1 MNTLGNNLSEQ
12 TFLHTNDEV
21 PVFPST
27 FGSELE
33 ISNGNENARLIV
45 LGTLLSLKRGPSL
58 EGAFGFC
65 ALALLRRR
73 HLTDRSVTHIEPP
86 IHCRIQNYTRIYA
99 YIPPWCLNDE
109 RNVMENM
116 DLVGL
121 QY

>member
-12 TFLHTNDEV
+12 TFLHMNDEV

-33 ISNGNENARLIV
+33 ISNVNENAGLIIS
-45 LGTLLSLKRGPSL
+45 GTLLSLKRGPSL

-65 ALALLRRR
+65 ALALQRQ
-73 HLTDRSVTHIEPP
+73 HLTDYSGTHIELP
-86 IHCRIQNYTRIYA
+86 IHFRMQNYNRIYG
-99 YIPPWCLNDE
+99 YILPLCLNKE
-109 RNVMENM
+109 EWNVMENM
-116 DLVGL
+116 DLVGS